1 MYTDRAAVV
10 PLLYTWVSRAC
21 LGRRLFGRCVRGAAG
36 RYVQRCMEW
45 IHIGT
50 AIVRTQSQIYYEK
63 GEVSPMNNLKERK
76 LDNKGFSLE
85 ELIIVIAIM
94 AVLIG
99 VLAPQYLK
107 YVERSRQSADADQV
121 DTFIS
126 AVEIYSASNGVV
138 DGQIKFAA
146 DGKITA
152 VDATV
157 TAALSDAG
165 ITIAVGDEMMKSTTF
180 KKVWILDISADG
192 VKVNDSDIADVLGR
206 AYDRTIS

>member
-1 MYTDRAAVV
+1 MDFTCLLRKTPFGAAYTGGNEDIMYTYLV
-10 PLLYTWVSRAC
+10 
-21 LGRRLFGRCVRGAAG
+21 RRQCG
-36 RYVQRCMEW
+36 
-45 IHIGT
+45 
-50 AIVRTQSQIYYEK
+50 QIKKHYEK
-63 GEVSPMNNLKERK
+63 GEVSPMNNLKEQK
-76 LDNKGFSLE
+76 LNNKGFSLV

-107 YVERSRQSADADQV
+107 YVEKSRVSADADQV

-138 DGQIKFAA
+138 DGQIKFDA
-146 DGKITA
+146 DGKITT

-165 ITIAVGDEMMKSTTF
+165 ITIAVGDEIMKSTTF
-180 KKVWILDISADG
+180 KKVWILDFSADG
-192 VKVNDSDIADVLGR
+192 VKVNNSDIADVLGR
-206 AYDRTIS
+206 AYDSSIS